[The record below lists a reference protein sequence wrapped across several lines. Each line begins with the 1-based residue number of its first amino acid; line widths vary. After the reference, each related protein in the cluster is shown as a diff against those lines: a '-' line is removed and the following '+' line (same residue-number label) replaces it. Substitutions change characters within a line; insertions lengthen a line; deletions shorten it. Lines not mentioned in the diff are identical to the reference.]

1 MERVAERVVIT
12 GGGAVGP
19 FGAGIEALV
28 GGVAG
33 GRRALERTGSACVA
47 RVPAGAAGAGPFG
60 PNAWRRLDLGS
71 RMAVAAALQALQS
84 AGYRAPAGRPAD
96 AGGTATAAGGAAA
109 EAAELATVLGT
120 MSAGIETL
128 RGFLGTLLLEGP
140 GSVSP
145 MLFPFTVPN
154 APASQ
159 CSILLGLRGPNL
171 TLCEM
176 EASGLAAI
184 ATAADLIR
192 CGAVEAALAG
202 AVDEW
207 SEAYGRAWGRLR
219 LTHRGDPAEFRGP
232 FAHDRRGF
240 TPGEGAYVLV
250 LESLDRARRRGA
262 VPWAEV
268 KGEAMAHAPGPAH
281 AWPREA
287 EDVAGAIGDALSQAR
302 LRPRELGYIAASAN
316 GTRALDAV
324 EARALRLVLGDELR
338 RVPVT
343 SVKGAVGE
351 SAAASACSALVGALS
366 IRDGFIPPV
375 AGLVHPDP
383 GLGLDL
389 VMGEARRERVPS
401 VLISALGTGGSVAG
415 LVLARPEA

>member
-1 MERVAERVVIT
+1 MEPMGERVVIT
-12 GGGAVGP
+12 GGGAISP
-19 FGAGIEALV
+19 FGAGLGPLV
-28 GGVAG
+28 AGVAG
-33 GRRALERTGSACVA
+33 GRRLLARAEGACVA
-47 RVPAGAAGAGPFG
+47 RVPAGAAAAGPFS

-71 RMAVAAALQALQS
+71 RMAVAAAWQALQA
-84 AGYRAPAGRPAD
+84 AGYPGPAGRPAED
-96 AGGTATAAGGAAA
+96 AGI
-109 EAAELATVLGT
+109 ATVLGT
-120 MSAGIETL
+120 MSAGIATL
-128 RGFLGTLLLEGP
+128 RGFLETLFREGP

-159 CSILLGLRGPNL
+159 CSILLGLTGPNL

-192 CGAVEAALAG
+192 SGVVEGAVAG

-207 SEAYGRAWGRLR
+207 SGAYGRAWGRLR
-219 LTHRGDPAEFRGP
+219 LTHRGEPGEFPGP
-232 FAHDRRGF
+232 CAQNRRGF
-240 TPGEGAYVLV
+240 TPGEGAYLV
-250 LESLDRARRRGA
+250 MLESLDRARRRGA

-268 KGEAMAHAPGPAH
+268 KGETIAHARGPAH
-281 AWPREA
+281 AWPRDA
-287 EDVAGAIGDALSQAR
+287 EDVAEAIRDALTQAG
-302 LRPRELGYIAASAN
+302 LGPDEIGYVAASAN

-324 EARALRLVLGDELR
+324 EARALRLALGGGLR

-375 AGLVHPDP
+375 AGLVDP
-383 GLGLDL
+383 AADLGLDL
-389 VMGEARRERVPS
+389 IMGEARRERVPS
-401 VLISALGTGGSVAG
+401 VLVHALGTGGSACC
-415 LVLARPEA
+415 LVLVRPEA